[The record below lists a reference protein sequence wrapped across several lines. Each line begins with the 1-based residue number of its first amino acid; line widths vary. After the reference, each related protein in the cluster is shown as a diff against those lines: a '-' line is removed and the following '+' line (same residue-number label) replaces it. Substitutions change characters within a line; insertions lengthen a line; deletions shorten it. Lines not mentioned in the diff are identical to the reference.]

1 MANWLQA
8 RIIINVE
15 CFNAGSIPPMAGTVC
30 RVSVCV
36 WGGGVW
42 VCVCESVGVRACVSK
57 ELEQLGA
64 WYEHHEAM
72 TN

>member
-30 RVSVCV
+30 LVSVCV
-36 WGGGVW
+36 WGGGGVW
-42 VCVCESVGVRACVSK
+42 VCVCVSECGRACMCV
-57 ELEQLGA
+57 
-64 WYEHHEAM
+64 
-72 TN
+72 

>member
-15 CFNAGSIPPMAGTVC
+15 CFNAGDPTHGRNGMSC
-30 RVSVCV
+30 KCVCV

-42 VCVCESVGVRACVSK
+42 VCVCVSECGRACMCV
-57 ELEQLGA
+57 
-64 WYEHHEAM
+64 
-72 TN
+72 